1 MRLQKATIEFEWWVR
16 GLHSHFCV
24 QPNHSF
30 EVVLWLCCV
39 VVGVVTISLMYKP
52 DIVLAKIETTLEP
65 TACAKGELE
74 EGEPSKKSIK
84 DNLGNFIDKIPKD
97 RLKIKN
103 DKKAPFLASS

>member
-1 MRLQKATIEFEWWVR
+1 MHIHCRFQSNYSV
-16 GLHSHFCV
+16 
-24 QPNHSF
+24 

-74 EGEPSKKSIK
+74 EGEPSKKHHK
-84 DNLGNFIDKIPKD
+84 DDFGSFIDKPT
-97 RLKIKN
+97 KN
-103 DKKAPFLASS
+103 D